1 MRKPIAMTHFID
13 WREHTG
19 AQAEKFYK
27 ATLWQ
32 GEHVMVGLNCLEPGQ
47 AQRAHAHPGADK
59 FYFVLEGR
67 GRFSVGDEEREA
79 LTGAL
84 VFAPAGVE
92 HGVVNTGETRLSL
105 LISIAPGI
113 K

>member
-1 MRKPIAMTHFID
+1 MTHFLD

-19 AQAEKFYK
+19 EAAEKFYK
-27 ATLWQ
+27 TTLWQ
-32 GEHVMVGLNCLEPGQ
+32 GEHVMIGLNCLETGQ
-47 AQRAHAHPGADK
+47 TQRAHAHAGADK

-67 GRFSVGDEEREA
+67 GRFTVGDEEREA

-84 VFAPAGVE
+84 VVAPAGVE
-92 HGVVNTGETRLSL
+92 HGVTNTGETRLSL

>member
-1 MRKPIAMTHFID
+1 MTYFLD

-27 ATLWQ
+27 RTLWQ

-47 AQRAHAHPGADK
+47 QQRVHAHEGADK
-59 FYFVLEGR
+59 FYLVLEGR
-67 GRFSVGDEEREA
+67 ARFTVGDEEREA
-79 LTGAL
+79 ESGAL
-84 VFAPAGVE
+84 VIAPARVE
-92 HGVVNTGETRLSL
+92 HGVTNTGDTRLSL
-105 LISIAPGI
+105 LIAIAPGI